1 MIDYKLLY
9 FLTIAPLPILLAIT
23 LHEVAHGQVAKHLGD
38 LTAQMQGRLTLNPLS
53 HIDPVGT
60 VLVPFVMGVV
70 SLKLLGLPNPLIFG
84 WAKPVPVDPRNFK
97 RPREDMAIVALA
109 GPLSNLVMA
118 LFWAII
124 MSLSIHWLDKTWLG
138 HPLSLMAE
146 VGIVINL
153 ILMLLNLLPVPPLD
167 GGRIVTGLLKPEAAY
182 KFAQIERYGFYILL
196 LLLFT
201 GVLGKI
207 LLPLLQ
213 IVKRILFAIVGL

>member
-1 MIDYKLLY
+1 MQDTNLLY
-9 FLTIAPLPILLAIT
+9 YLTIAPVPIILAIT
-23 LHEVAHGQVAKHLGD
+23 LHEVSHGLVAKYLGD
-38 LTAQMQGRLTLNPLS
+38 MTAHQQGRLTLNPIK
-53 HIDPVGT
+53 HMDPIGT
-60 VLVPFVMGVV
+60 VLVP
-70 SLKLLGLPNPLIFG
+70 LILVFTTGFLFG

-118 LFWAII
+118 LFWAV
-124 MSLSIHWLDKTWLG
+124 MLSVATHLLGKTWLG

-146 VGIVINL
+146 VGITINL

-167 GGRIVTGLLKPEAAY
+167 GGRIVTGLLKPAAAY
-182 KFAQIERYGFYILL
+182 RFAQIERYGFFILL

-207 LLPLLQ
+207 LWPLLQ
-213 IVKRILFAIVGL
+213 IIKGLLFAIVGL